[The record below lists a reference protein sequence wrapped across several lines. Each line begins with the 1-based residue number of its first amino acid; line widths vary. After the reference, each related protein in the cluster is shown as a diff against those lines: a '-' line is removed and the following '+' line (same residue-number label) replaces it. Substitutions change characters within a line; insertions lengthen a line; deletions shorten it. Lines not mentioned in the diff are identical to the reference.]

1 MQPNGSYLLTANPL
15 GFSSDSPGVFNSSRF
30 PGGFSRGAFN
40 SSRFPGGFSRGA
52 FNSSTLPGT
61 FNSRR
66 FPNGFS
72 RRPRGPFNSNTL
84 PGTFNSSRFPNGFP
98 RRPRGAFNLSTLPP
112 GGFPRR
118 SHFGNRGSFAAGFS
132 PLNRIQ
138 VQGGAYRSKTMKQ
151 KKKNKK
157 RGSRRQ

>member
-15 GFSSDSPGVFNSSRF
+15 SSLGFSSGSPGVFNSSRF

-40 SSRFPGGFSRGA
+40 SS
-52 FNSSTLPGT
+52 
-61 FNSRR
+61 
-66 FPNGFS
+66 
-72 RRPRGPFNSNTL
+72 TL

-118 SHFGNRGSFAAGFS
+118 SRFGNRGSFAAGFS
-132 PLNRIQ
+132 PLNGIQ

>member
-15 GFSSDSPGVFNSSRF
+15 SSLGFSSGSPGVFNSSRF

-40 SSRFPGGFSRGA
+40 SSRFPGGFPRGFRGA

-61 FNSRR
+61 FNSSR
-66 FPNGFS
+66 FPGGFS
-72 RRPRGPFNSNTL
+72 RGA
-84 PGTFNSSRFPNGFP
+84 FNSSRFPGGFP
-98 RRPRGAFNLSTLPP
+98 RGFRGAFNSSTLPP

-118 SHFGNRGSFAAGFS
+118 SRFGNRGSFAAGFS
-132 PLNRIQ
+132 PLNPIH

-151 KKKNKK
+151 KRKNKK